1 MNFELIFNIVYI
13 FAVIDIC
20 LSTKKY
26 IWNRDKFLYVMVCL
40 MGVNYILGEIINI
53 VDLYK

>member
-1 MNFELIFNIVYI
+1 MKFELIFNIVYI
-13 FAVIDIC
+13 FVVIDIC

-40 MGVNYILGEIINI
+40 MGVNYILGEVINI

>member
-1 MNFELIFNIVYI
+1 MKFELIFNIVYI

-40 MGVNYILGEIINI
+40 MGANYALSEIINI
-53 VDLYK
+53 VELYK

>member
-1 MNFELIFNIVYI
+1 MKFELIFNIVYI